1 MKIEKLNENQIRCT
15 LNKHDL
21 MDRELKLSELAYGTE
36 KAKGLFK
43 DMMEQAFDEFGFEAE
58 DIPLVIE
65 AIPVSSDC
73 IILIVTKV
81 EDPEELD
88 TRFAKFSPVVDE
100 DTDDDDTADEALKD
114 MMDLLDVS
122 TVKPLDSGDI
132 AHDIMNMIKKLTEDI
147 VGEDVTVSGHL
158 IPISAGAKEA
168 VAKAKATKQPNAQTA
183 PALRIFS
190 FDSLDEV
197 SAFAA
202 VICED
207 YYGSSVLYKNPST
220 KTYYL
225 TLEKTEENEEN
236 FKKIVN
242 IAGEYGRREK
252 CSYATLAYFDEH
264 YDKIVKKDAIRVM
277 ANL

>member
-65 AIPVSSDC
+65 AIPVSSEC

-88 TRFAKFSPVVDE
+88 TRFAKFSPFTE
-100 DTDDDDTADEALKD
+100 DDSNDGDDSDDDMDD
-114 MMDLLDVS
+114 MMDLLN
-122 TVKPLDSGDI
+122 TSGFKASEPGEI
-132 AHDIMNMIKKLTEDI
+132 AEDIMNMIQKLTQDI
-147 VGEDVTVSGHL
+147 VGEDVKISGHL
-158 IPISAGAKEA
+158 IPISPEAKEA
-168 VAKAKATKQPNAQTA
+168 VAKAHAPKQPV
-183 PALRIFS
+183 PASIPSLRIFS

-197 SAFAA
+197 SSFAA
-202 VICED
+202 VICNSYD
-207 YYGSSVLYKNPST
+207 GASVLYKNPAT

-225 TLEKTEENEEN
+225 TLEKNEENEEC
-236 FKKIVN
+236 FKKIVT

-264 YDKIVKKDAIRVM
+264 YDKIIKKDAIKVM
-277 ANL
+277 ADL

>member
-58 DIPLVIE
+58 DIPLMIE

-88 TRFAKFSPVVDE
+88 TRFAKFSPLMDE
-100 DTDDDDTADEALKD
+100 DADPDDAHDESFDD

-122 TVKPLDSGDI
+122 AIKPADTCDI
-132 AHDIMNMIKKLTEDI
+132 TQDIMNMIKKLTEDI

-168 VAKAKATKQPNAQTA
+168 LAKAKATKQPTPA
-183 PALRIFS
+183 PTSALRIFS
-190 FDSLDEV
+190 FNSLDEI
-197 SAFAA
+197 SAFAS
-202 VICED
+202 VVCNS
-207 YYGSSVLYKNPST
+207 YYGSSVLYKNSAT

-225 TLEKTEENEEN
+225 TLEKTAEDEEN

-252 CSYATLAYFDEH
+252 SSYATLAYFDEH
-264 YDKIVKKDAIRVM
+264 YEKIIKKDAIKVM

>member
-15 LNKHDL
+15 LNKYDL

-36 KAKGLFK
+36 KAKGLFR

-65 AIPVSSDC
+65 AIPVSPDC

-88 TRFAKFSPVVDE
+88 TRFSKFSPLLDE
-100 DTDDDDTADEALKD
+100 ESESDDDHDDDLD
-114 MMDLLDVS
+114 DVMDLLDVS
-122 TVKPLDSGDI
+122 AMKPADHGDV
-132 AHDIMNMIKKLTEDI
+132 AQDIMNMIKKITKDI

-158 IPISAGAKEA
+158 IPISPQAKEA
-168 VAKAKATKQPNAQTA
+168 VAKANAPKPPVLTS
-183 PALRIFS
+183 ALRIFS

-197 SAFAA
+197 SSFAS
-202 VICED
+202 VICD
-207 YYGSSVLYKNPST
+207 SYHGSSVLYKNTVS
-220 KTYYL
+220 KVYYL
-225 TLEKTEENEEN
+225 TLEKSDDEEDN
-236 FKKIVN
+236 FKKIIS

-264 YDKIVKKDAIRVM
+264 YDKIVKKDAVKVM

>member
-65 AIPVSSDC
+65 AIPVSSEC
-73 IILIVTKV
+73 IVLIVTKV

-88 TRFAKFSPVVDE
+88 TRFAKFSPLAEDDSEDE
-100 DTDDDDTADEALKD
+100 DEPDDDMDD
-114 MMDLLDVS
+114 MMDLLHASDFKSATPEEV
-122 TVKPLDSGDI
+122 
-132 AHDIMNMIKKLTEDI
+132 AEDIMHMIQKLTQDI
-147 VGEDVTVSGHL
+147 IGEDVTVSGHL
-158 IPISAGAKEA
+158 IPLSPGAKEA
-168 VAKAKATKQPNAQTA
+168 LAKTKEPKQPA
-183 PALRIFS
+183 PVSTPSLRIFS

-202 VICED
+202 VICD
-207 YYGSSVLYKNPST
+207 SYDGSSVLYKNPAA

-264 YDKIVKKDAIRVM
+264 YDKIIKKDAVKVM